1 MLIQKPFSPA
11 LPRLAVAVTLFT
23 LGLGAC
29 GGQGA
34 SGRQRTPGGALWV
47 PAGSGA
53 IAAEGL
59 LQLREADVQELF
71 LESGRIAGT
80 PEAPRVERGAWPDL
94 PTGATISVV
103 LRGAAPPPGT
113 DFGLAAQALVAEL
126 EALRRDADGRRWLT
140 VGLHLQLTSS
150 GEPDADAALGE
161 FLAEVRDRL
170 DPTQFLSLG
179 LETADIAR
187 ESLLEAAEPVDF
199 VVAWLYGQ
207 SLESRDEAKAWDPD
221 RVLADLDRLEKAELD
236 HLLGLR
242 TVPRLEVLGS
252 DGRVRDT
259 SSRGSLRA
267 FVDRAELV
275 RQADDVFSG
284 AGRVVYT
291 FRARRPAEAAGMSA
305 RAGEDFRVV
314 RTTPGVVQDLLNR
327 VSARNPR
334 GYLGPVVDRLA
345 REGESLAL
353 SLDDVVTAFGNG
365 PVAPKLT
372 PRVVVKSRRSDT
384 WVLEVV
390 LANEGRRD
398 TDLAATDWNY
408 LQIRVAGGY
417 IGRVVPGSF
426 SRYRLWLEEQEVR
439 AGIGAWRE
447 PDEVRLYTPL
457 VEGGDMLRAEIE
469 VRSRSS
475 APTLTLGG
483 SFVLPEGRILE
494 LTPWSGSLQQVPQR

>member
-11 LPRLAVAVTLFT
+11 LARLAVAVTLVT

-29 GGQGA
+29 GGRGT

-53 IAAEGL
+53 IAAEDL
-59 LQLREADVQELF
+59 LQLREAGVQELF
-71 LESGRIAGT
+71 LESGRLAGT
-80 PEAPRVERGAWPDL
+80 PEAPRVERVAWPDL

-103 LRGAAPPPGT
+103 LRGAAPTPGT

-140 VGLHLQLTSS
+140 VGLHLELTSS

-161 FLAEVRDRL
+161 FLEEVRDRL
-170 DPTQFLSLG
+170 DPAQFLSLG
-179 LETADIAR
+179 LETTDIAR
-187 ESLLEAAEPVDF
+187 ESVLAAATPVDF

-207 SLESRDEAKAWDPD
+207 SLDSRDEARAWDPE

-242 TVPRLEVLGS
+242 TVPRFEVLGGDRRS
-252 DGRVRDT
+252 RDT
-259 SSRGSLRA
+259 RSRGSLRA
-267 FVDRAELV
+267 FVDRPELV
-275 RQADDVFSG
+275 RQAEDVFSG

-291 FRARRPAEAAGMSA
+291 FRARRPAEAAGLTA
-305 RAGEDFRVV
+305 KAGEDFRVV

-390 LANEGRRD
+390 LENEGRRD
-398 TDLAATDWNY
+398 TDLAATDWNF
-408 LQIRVAGGY
+408 LQVRVAGAY

-426 SRYRLWLEEQEVR
+426 SRYRLWLKEQEVR
-439 AGIGAWRE
+439 AGVGAWRE

-469 VRSRSS
+469 VRTRSS

-494 LTPWSGSLQQVPQR
+494 LTPWSGSLQQVPPR